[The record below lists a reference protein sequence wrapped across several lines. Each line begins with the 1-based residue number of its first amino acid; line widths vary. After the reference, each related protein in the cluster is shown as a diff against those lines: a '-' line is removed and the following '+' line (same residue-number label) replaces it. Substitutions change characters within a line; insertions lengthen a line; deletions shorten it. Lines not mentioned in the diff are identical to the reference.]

1 MSTDFRLLVFDW
13 DGTLMDSVSAIIA
26 CTRGAMVDAGL
37 VPRPEAEIR
46 RAIGM
51 GLFDSFVMFYPGIAA
66 EKYEQV
72 VESYRHHWL
81 ATYKD
86 HSTLFSGVRA
96 ALDELTAQGYLLAVA
111 TAKSR
116 RGLERDLANTGLAGV
131 IRASRTVDEAPPKPH
146 PGMLA
151 GLMGELGVD
160 RDETLMI
167 GDTTYDLDMA
177 RNAGTSAVGVLS
189 GSHLETELLASE
201 PLACLSGVAALPE
214 WLAARRPEAIAFE
227 GSRSQA

>member
-1 MSTDFRLLVFDW
+1 MSADFRLLVFDW

-26 CTRGAMVDAGL
+26 CTRSAMVDAGL
-37 VPRPEAEIR
+37 VPRTDSEIR

-66 EKYEQV
+66 EKYEQI

-81 ATYKD
+81 GTYKD
-86 HSTLFSGVRA
+86 HSTLFHGARA
-96 ALDELTAQGYLLAVA
+96 ALDALAAEGYLLAVA

-116 RGLERDLANTGLAGV
+116 RGLERDLANTGLAGLV
-131 IRASRTVDEAPPKPH
+131 RASRTVDEAPPKPH
-146 PGMLA
+146 PQMLQ
-151 GLMGELGVD
+151 GVMEELGVS

-177 RNAGTSAVGVLS
+177 RNAGTSSVGVLS
-189 GSHLETELLASE
+189 GSHLEAELSASQ
-201 PLACLSGVAALPE
+201 PLICLPGVAVLPE
-214 WLAARRPEAIAFE
+214 WLATRRSETLAFE